1 MNIAQAKEQIKRAV
15 TIYLM
20 KDEFGNYRIPLEKQR
35 PIFMIGAPGI
45 GKTAIVSQI
54 AEEMNLACISYS
66 MTHHTRQSAIG
77 LPFIEKRTYE
87 GKTFDVS
94 VYTLSEIIASVY
106 ETMKA
111 SSHKEGILFLDEINC
126 VSETLAPGM
135 LQFLQYKTFG
145 NHKLPEGWVIVT
157 AGNPSVF
164 NRSARSFDIATLDR
178 LKVLPIEADY
188 EAWKAYALTNN
199 LHRAVSSYL
208 DVHQKDLFHI
218 ESTVDGKS
226 YVTPRGWEDLS
237 QAMLLYEET
246 GFPIDESLIGQYL
259 HDETIAGDFA
269 AYYSLYKKYK
279 EDYHIVD
286 ILDGKETSEIDERME
301 QAQWDEKIS
310 VTDLLLDGILP
321 EIHKE
326 TELEHALRQLHEPL
340 KDLSQKKD
348 TKQALRDLRDSY
360 QKLVYMHEASGAYG
374 SDQKRND
381 EIILSFLNACLKD
394 PDMDY
399 KKIYGEKVSDMHEMV
414 KSIDNHMH
422 HLFTFLEKYA
432 SQQELLLV
440 VTQLTIDHD
449 ASSYIAV
456 HGSEDY
462 YHYNDVL
469 MTGKRNA
476 ALMEEL
482 EEFHKTSPKL

>member
-1 MNIAQAKEQIKRAV
+1 MNIAQAEEQIKRAV
-15 TIYLM
+15 TVYLM

-45 GKTAIVSQI
+45 GKTAIVSKI
-54 AEEMNLACISYS
+54 AEEMDLACISYS

-87 GKTFDVS
+87 GKTYDVS

-106 ETMKA
+106 ETMAA

-126 VSETLAPGM
+126 VSETLAPSM

-145 NHKLPEGWVIVT
+145 NHRLPEGWVIVT
-157 AGNPSVF
+157 AGNPSTF
-164 NRSARSFDIATLDR
+164 NRSARTFDIATLDR
-178 LKVLPIEADY
+178 LKVLPVEADY
-188 EAWKAYALTNN
+188 EAWKSYAVSNH

-237 QAMLLYEET
+237 QAMQLYEEA
-246 GFPIDESLIGQYL
+246 GFPVDESLIGQYL
-259 HDETIAGDFA
+259 HDDRIAGDFA
-269 AYYSLYKKYK
+269 AYYTLYRKYK
-279 EDYHIVD
+279 EDYHITD
-286 ILDGKETSEIDERME
+286 ILKGKETEEIDTRME

-326 TELEHALRQLHEPL
+326 AELEQALRQLHDPL
-340 KDLSQKKD
+340 KELKEKD
-348 TKQALRDLRDSY
+348 NVKETLVSLRDDY
-360 QKLVYMHEASGAYG
+360 AEKAQEHAASGAYG
-374 SDQKRND
+374 RNQKRQD
-381 EIILSFLNACLKD
+381 EIMLSFLNDCLKD
-394 PDMDY
+394 WENY
-399 KKIYGEKVSDMHEMV
+399 EKLYAGKVSDMHAMSEE
-414 KSIDNHMH
+414 IDNHMH
-422 HLFTFLEKYA
+422 HMFTFLESHA
-432 SQQELLLV
+432 SSQELLLV
-440 VTQLTIDHD
+440 VTQLTVDHD
-449 ASSYIAV
+449 ASAYIAV
-456 HGSEDY
+456 HGSSDY
-462 YHYNDVL
+462 YHYNDQL
-469 MTGKRNA
+469 MTGRRNA

-482 EEFHKTSPKL
+482 EEFHKSNPKL